1 MKDYSW
7 MKLVTKNVWSLFD
20 EWNAM
25 GIYFLDD
32 EKIMFMDE
40 IDHTHA
46 IGHMGE
52 MNYID
57 ELELQKWNWSQRLN

>member
-1 MKDYSW
+1 M
-7 MKLVTKNVWSLFD
+7 
-20 EWNAM
+20 
-25 GIYFLDD
+25 DD
-32 EKIMFMDE
+32 GKFMFMDE

-46 IGHMGE
+46 IGNMGE

>member
-1 MKDYSW
+1 MKYYSW

-20 EWNAM
+20 EWNAT

-32 EKIMFMDE
+32 GEIMFMDE
-40 IDHTHA
+40 IDDTHA

-52 MNYID
+52 MN
-57 ELELQKWNWSQRLN
+57 

>member
-1 MKDYSW
+1 MKC
-7 MKLVTKNVWSLFD
+7 NGNLFFG
-20 EWNAM
+20 WWK
-25 GIYFLDD
+25 FL
-32 EKIMFMDE
+32 FMDE
-40 IDHTHA
+40 IDHTHV